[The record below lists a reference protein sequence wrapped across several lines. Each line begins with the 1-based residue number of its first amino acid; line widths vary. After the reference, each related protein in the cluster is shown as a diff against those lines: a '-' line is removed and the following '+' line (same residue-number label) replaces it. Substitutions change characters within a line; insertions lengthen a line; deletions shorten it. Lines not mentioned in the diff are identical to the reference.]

1 MIKPDENKYEKDTKQ
16 RIIDAGKK
24 AIEHLIKIA
33 EEEINLN
40 DFNKSGEEFDA
51 SAFKSYTSTKKI
63 AVFDSIDILERI
75 TEVEN
80 SLNGDTPR
88 NTVSQGFAESRAK

>member
-1 MIKPDENKYEKDTKQ
+1 MTYEKETKQ
-16 RIIDAGKK
+16 RIIEAGKR

-33 EEEINLN
+33 EEEIDMELFKG
-40 DFNKSGEEFDA
+40 DDFDA
-51 SAFKSYTSTKKI
+51 SALKNYTSTKKMAI
-63 AVFDSIDILERI
+63 FDAFDINTRL
-75 TEVEN
+75 TEEEN

>member
-1 MIKPDENKYEKDTKQ
+1 VNYEKDTKQ
-16 RIIDAGKK
+16 RIIEAGKR
-24 AIEHLIKIA
+24 AIEHLIKVA
-33 EEEINLN
+33 EEDIDLN
-40 DFNKSGEEFDA
+40 DFKSDDEFDA